1 VTIPGIPE
9 AIGATGAAAGLMA
22 GMLSVW
28 LHRRT
33 VAAWRREAAVWRRE
47 VEELRAACFAETAR
61 VGKELEAWKRES
73 QAAADAVCDGR
84 LSASTRSRA
93 MRMLR
98 AGVTP
103 AAAAAELGIARSEA
117 RLLKEVAAALTG
129 RE

>member
-1 VTIPGIPE
+1 MVPGIPE

-28 LHRRT
+28 LHRR
-33 VAAWRREAAVWRRE
+33 ARSAWRLEA
-47 VEELRAACFAETAR
+47 EELRAEMLRIRGECLAEAGR
-61 VGKELEAWKRES
+61 VGNEFEAWKRET
-73 QAAADAVCDGR
+73 QMAADAVCDGR
-84 LSASTRSRA
+84 LSASVRSRA

-103 AAAAAELGIARSEA
+103 AAAAAELGLARSEV
-117 RLLKEVAAALTG
+117 RLLQEVTAALTG